1 MKKLILIAIV
11 LLTQIGH
18 SQTQEALVF
27 FADKE
32 NVAASIA
39 NPISILTQEAIDR
52 KALHEVPIDERD
64 VPVTEN
70 YIAMVKGQPGIT
82 VFSKSK
88 WMNAV
93 YVSGSQSQI
102 EDLQNLSFVIGVEFM
117 DPDLNLFPEPFPV
130 PDKFELEN
138 EVGRIVYNYGAAA
151 NQIEMLAGDFLHE
164 QDFTGDGMIIGVLDS
179 GFPNI
184 AGNPAF
190 AEMISENRLLGTFD
204 FVLDQV
210 PIGGS
215 SSHGAKVLSDMAAL
229 LDGQFVG
236 TAPQASYYLFRT
248 EDTGSERPVEEA
260 YWLEALERADSL
272 GVDVVNTSLGY
283 QDFDNPNYD
292 HSYEDLDGVTTLG
305 ARAGNLA
312 FDKGMLLVTSAGN
325 DGNGFTYVGTP
336 GDAVGI
342 LTIGAV
348 NSEGEYVSFS
358 SIGPTVDGRIK
369 PDVMAQG
376 ANAAVIDENGNI
388 TTNSGTSLSSP
399 ITAGLVACLWQ
410 SRPEA
415 RNYHVMQIIR
425 ESASMFNNPTNE
437 MGYGIPNF
445 EDAYNALQIL
455 GAEEI
460 LLESTF
466 ALYPNPASDI
476 IMVSFPK
483 DIESADI
490 VITNLVGEVIGEE
503 NITRQANSMDV
514 STLSAGLYLV
524 TVISERKNNTFKI
537 VKQ

>member
-1 MKKLILIAIV
+1 MKKLILFVFV
-11 LLTQIGH
+11 LLSLTGH

-32 NVAASIA
+32 NVEASIA

-52 KALHEVPIDERD
+52 KALHNVIIDERD
-64 VPVTEN
+64 VPVTES
-70 YIAMVKGQPGIT
+70 YITTVKGQPGIT

-93 YVSGSQSQI
+93 YVSGTQGQI
-102 EDLQNLSFVIGVEFM
+102 EDLLNLPFVIGVEFM
-117 DPDLNLFPEPFPV
+117 DPDLNLFPMPFPV

-138 EVGRIVYNYGAAA
+138 VQGRIVYDYGAAA
-151 NQIEMLAGDFLHE
+151 NQIQMLTGDFLHE
-164 QDFTGDGMIIGVLDS
+164 QDFTGEGMIIGVLDA

-190 AEMISENRLLGTFD
+190 TDMISEGRLLGTFD

-210 PIGGS
+210 PIGGN
-215 SSHGAKVLSDMAAL
+215 SSHGTRVLSDMAGL
-229 LDGQFVG
+229 MDGQFVG
-236 TAPQASYYLFRT
+236 TAPEASYYLFRT
-248 EDTGSERPVEEA
+248 EDTGSESPVEEA
-260 YWLEALERADSL
+260 YWLEGLERADSL

-312 FDKGMLLVTSAGN
+312 YDKGMLLVTSAGN

-336 GDAVGI
+336 GDAPGI

-376 ANAAVIDENGNI
+376 ADAAVVDQNGNI
-388 TTNSGTSLSSP
+388 TTNNGTSLSSP
-399 ITAGLVACLWQ
+399 IMAGVVTCLWQ

-415 RNYHVMQIIR
+415 RNYHVMQIVR
-425 ESASMFNNPTNE
+425 ESASLFNNPTDE

-455 GAEEI
+455 GAEGVM
-460 LLESTF
+460 LEDNF
-466 ALYPNPASDI
+466 AIYPNPASDI
-476 IMVSFPK
+476 LMVSFPK
-483 DIESADI
+483 EINSAEI
-490 VITNLVGEVIGEE
+490 LIINLMGEVIRTE
-503 NITRQANSMDV
+503 NVTKATNSLNV
-514 STLSAGLYLV
+514 SGLSSGLYLV
-524 TVISERKNNTFKI
+524 SVISQGKINTFKI

>member
-1 MKKLILIAIV
+1 MKKLMLFVIILI
-11 LLTQIGH
+11 TQLGYA
-18 SQTQEALVF
+18 QTQEALVF

-32 NVAASIA
+32 NVAASIE

-52 KALHEVPIDERD
+52 KALHDVPIDERD
-64 VPVTEN
+64 VPVTES
-70 YIAMVKGQPGIT
+70 YITNIKGQPGIT

-93 YVSGSQSQI
+93 YVGGTQSQI
-102 EDLQNLSFVIGVEFM
+102 EDLLNLSFVIGVEFM
-117 DPDLNLFPEPFPV
+117 DPDLNLFPVPIPV
-130 PDKFELEN
+130 PDKYAQEN
-138 EVGRIVYNYGAAA
+138 MQGRIVYDYGAAA
-151 NQIEMLAGDFLHE
+151 NQIEMLRGDFLHE
-164 QDFTGDGMIIGVLDS
+164 QDFTGEGMIIAVLDA

-215 SSHGAKVLSDMAAL
+215 STHGAKVLSDMAGF

-236 TAPQASYYLFRT
+236 TAPEASYYLFRS

-336 GDAVGI
+336 GDAPGI

-348 NSEGEYVSFS
+348 NSEGEYASFS

-376 ANAAVIDENGNI
+376 ADAAVIDHNGNI
-388 TTNSGTSLSSP
+388 TTNNGTSLSSP
-399 ITAGLVACLWQ
+399 IMAGVVACLWQ

-415 RNYHVMQIIR
+415 RNYHVMQIVR
-425 ESASMFNNPTNE
+425 ESASLYNNPTDE

-455 GAEEI
+455 GNEEI
-460 LLESTF
+460 LREGTF

-476 IMVSFPK
+476 LMVSFPK
-483 DIESADI
+483 EIELA
-490 VITNLVGEVIGEE
+490 EVIISNLMGQVIRKESISKAG
-503 NITRQANSMDV
+503 NRIDV
-514 STLSAGLYLV
+514 STLSAGLYLA
-524 TVISERKNNTFKI
+524 TVVSNGKYNTFKI